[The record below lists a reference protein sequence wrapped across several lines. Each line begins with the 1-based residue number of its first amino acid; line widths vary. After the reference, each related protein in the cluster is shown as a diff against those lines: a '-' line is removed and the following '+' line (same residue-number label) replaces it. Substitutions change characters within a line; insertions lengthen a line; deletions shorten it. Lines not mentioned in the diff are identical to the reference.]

1 MEEDR
6 QPKSEHRGPLTLSC
20 ARDNMASSFSFFES
34 LVGPSQMAESTL
46 SLPAFAAAV
55 DRVAIHRHHPVVVKL
70 GGSAMEDPAATETCL
85 HSLTTLHKLGV
96 PLVVVHGG
104 GKPIDR
110 AMAQA
115 GLVPRKVAGRRYTD
129 DATLTIVVRVLKDEI
144 NAGLVAQ
151 LQSRNVPAVA
161 ACEVLRGECWRLIN
175 PDGPPI
181 DLGRVGRIAA
191 VDTAT
196 LKRSLDM
203 GQLPVIPSIAR
214 DAEGQWLNINADT
227 VAAAVAGALQT
238 RQTIFLTDT
247 PGVLRDRTNPDSLI
261 SSLQAQE
268 ARELM
273 AQGVIEGGM
282 IPKVEAC
289 LEALEAGAQAALIL
303 DGRVPYALLAVFLHD
318 RFPGTVIRR

>member
-1 MEEDR
+1 
-6 QPKSEHRGPLTLSC
+6 
-20 ARDNMASSFSFFES
+20 
-34 LVGPSQMAESTL
+34 
-46 SLPAFAAAV
+46 
-55 DRVAIHRHHPVVVKL
+55 
-70 GGSAMEDPAATETCL
+70 
-85 HSLTTLHKLGV
+85 
-96 PLVVVHGG
+96 
-104 GKPIDR
+104 
-110 AMAQA
+110 
-115 GLVPRKVAGRRYTD
+115 
-129 DATLTIVVRVLKDEI
+129 
-144 NAGLVAQ
+144 
-151 LQSRNVPAVA
+151 
-161 ACEVLRGECWRLIN
+161 
-175 PDGPPI
+175 
-181 DLGRVGRIAA
+181 VGRIAA